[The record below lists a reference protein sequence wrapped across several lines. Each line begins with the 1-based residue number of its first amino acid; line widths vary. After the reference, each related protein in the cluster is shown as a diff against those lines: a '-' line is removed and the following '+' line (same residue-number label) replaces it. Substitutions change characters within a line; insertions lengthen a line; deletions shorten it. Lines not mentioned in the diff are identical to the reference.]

1 MSNKSKNHYSP
12 KENQNANSI
21 EEVLEVTET
30 VEETKEKIVSVTEEP
45 KKKSPKK
52 VVVTCDILAIRI
64 CPNGPVKGIA
74 KAGTILEVRGDA
86 GEWFNTVEGFVSK
99 KFVSEV

>member
-21 EEVLEVTET
+21 EEILEVTET
-30 VEETKEKIVSVTEEP
+30 VEEPKEEIVSVTEE
-45 KKKSPKK
+45 PKK